1 MPSGRLVETWLRLSF
16 RPALEE
22 LRIAQIRALVETAGA
37 FLEVRGEL
45 VLRQRRRLS
54 DHANHPDPMLE
65 LDGAAFR
72 RLVGEGPA
80 TEPWEEVEQLSL
92 NRDHVV
98 VIIPTGEDNPGGN
111 PQLVVQG
118 RPVRVKLLCRSLE
131 VTGFVNLPMQLT
143 VPAFLHETR
152 GRFLAITEARVMA
165 GSNLADF
172 SRVQP
177 FCLVNREHVVACI
190 ETRGGRES

>member
-1 MPSGRLVETWLRLSF
+1 M
-16 RPALEE
+16 EE

-45 VLRQRRRLS
+45 VLRRGRRLS

-72 RLVGEGPA
+72 RLTPEGPA
-80 TEPWEEVEQLSL
+80 AEPWEEVEQLSL

-98 VIIPTGEDNPGGN
+98 VIIPAGEDQPRGN
-111 PQLVVQG
+111 PRLLVQG

-131 VTGFVNLPMQLT
+131 VTGFMTLPMQLT
-143 VPAFLHETR
+143 VPAFLQETR
-152 GRFLAITEARVMA
+152 GRFVALTEARVMA
-165 GSNLADF
+165 GANLADF

-177 FCLVNREHVVACI
+177 FCLVNREHVVGCI